1 MFLSFNKICKIL
13 LICTLAIILLYPF
26 EMSIMRSYH
35 LDKLAH
41 AVVFGACTGVFLHNS
56 TGNKLKTTIFM
67 VILSGVIES
76 IQPIFGRDADLS
88 DYIAN
93 LTGIII
99 AVSFKI
105 FYTKPKKPSQQ

>member
-1 MFLSFNKICKIL
+1 M
-13 LICTLAIILLYPF
+13 LLYLVHVP
-26 EMSIMRSYH
+26 
-35 LDKLAH
+35 
-41 AVVFGACTGVFLHNS
+41 GFLHNS

-99 AVSFKI
+99 AVSFK
-105 FYTKPKKPSQQ
+105 FLHKPKKPSQQ

>member
-1 MFLSFNKICKIL
+1 
-13 LICTLAIILLYPF
+13 
-26 EMSIMRSYH
+26 MRSYH

-41 AVVFGACTGVFLHNS
+41 ALVLGACTGILLHNS

-76 IQPIFGRDADLS
+76 IQPLFGRDADLS

-99 AVSFKI
+99 AVTYTLY
-105 FYTKPKKPSQQ
+105 YTKPKKQSQQ

>member
-1 MFLSFNKICKIL
+1 M
-13 LICTLAIILLYPF
+13 LAIILLYPF

-41 AVVFGACTGVFLHNS
+41 AVVFGACTGFLHNS

-67 VILSGVIES
+67 VILSGLIES

>member
-1 MFLSFNKICKIL
+1 
-13 LICTLAIILLYPF
+13 
-26 EMSIMRSYH
+26 
-35 LDKLAH
+35 
-41 AVVFGACTGVFLHNS
+41 
-56 TGNKLKTTIFM
+56 M
-67 VILSGVIES
+67 VILSGLIES

-105 FYTKPKKPSQQ
+105 FTQTKKPSQQ